1 MNEDLIKQ
9 FIEKFPKLL
18 STLSL
23 LDENRIQWMIGGS
36 GSLFLLGNKRVPD
49 DVDIYIQDH
58 DHDKVDKLLKI
69 KSFQYKSET
78 ENVRNSNPE
87 NDHSIQLTS
96 HLTITTNNKTYD
108 LRITDDVLS
117 NRIKLTYQDKILW
130 LLPPEDVLLIKAIL
144 QRGKNVGKNDLEDIT
159 NFIKVYSINQEY
171 LRKRIYTL
179 EAADRIGDIFSN
191 TRRLPITAYR
201 N

>member
-1 MNEDLIKQ
+1 MNGESVEQ

-23 LDENRIQWMIGGS
+23 LDKNKIQWMIGGS
-36 GSLFLLGNKRVPD
+36 GSLFLLGNKRFPD
-49 DVDIYIQDH
+49 DVDIYIANE
-58 DHDKVDKLLKI
+58 DHDKVDTLLGI

-96 HLTITTNNKTYD
+96 HLTITISEKVYD
-108 LRITDDVLS
+108 LHITDDILS
-117 NRIKLTYQDKILW
+117 NRIRLTHKDKALW

-144 QRGKNVGKNDLEDIT
+144 QRGKDVGKNDLEDIA
-159 NFIKVYSINQEY
+159 NFMKVYSINSEY
-171 LRKRIYTL
+171 LRKRIDVLKAT
-179 EAADRIGDIFSN
+179 DRVGDIFSVDKV
-191 TRRLPITAYR
+191 L
-201 N
+201 